1 MLGTTQSVDL
11 LMHANPPLQISAVP
25 VPLVQEGISC
35 DAVCFLFLTVIRFF
49 FGGVLLT
56 MLQKVKPRAAFF
68 HKAIQLVKIVDGLRF
83 NTPQRCLAGNHLG

>member
-49 FGGVLLT
+49 FWWCFVNC
-56 MLQKVKPRAAFF
+56 AAESQTTGSF
-68 HKAIQLVKIVDGLRF
+68 L
-83 NTPQRCLAGNHLG
+83 PQGNPIS